1 MIFVGDSYGED
12 PVVVSGCG
20 DDEIVAVDGWKV
32 VLFWKEASVVGW
44 EEVVGSDGV
53 MRFVCEELFG

>member
-1 MIFVGDSYGED
+1 MIFVGNSEGED
-12 PVVVSGCG
+12 PVVVSECG